1 MNLKALL
8 LSAFLIGCGGPQ
20 TPEEERADQILS
32 DFMESCRHV
41 YGSKC
46 EVRLTLH
53 SLVNTEEE
61 QACWTENHSPFRY
74 VTLNKDSVASNN
86 RVSLFTQ
93 LLDCSM
99 NLGVLEEET
108 ESKETESFM
117 TLIDFLRR

>member
-8 LSAFLIGCGGPQ
+8 LSVFLIGCGGPQ
-20 TPEEERADQILS
+20 TPEEEKADQILS
-32 DFMESCRHV
+32 DFMESCKHV

-53 SLVNTEEE
+53 SLVSAEED
-61 QACWTENHSPFRY
+61 QACWTEKHSPFRY
-74 VTLNKDSVASNN
+74 VTLNKDLVAAKD
-86 RVSLFTQ
+86 RVALFTQ

-99 NLGVLEEET
+99 NLGVLEEDA

-117 TLIDFLRR
+117 TLIELSE